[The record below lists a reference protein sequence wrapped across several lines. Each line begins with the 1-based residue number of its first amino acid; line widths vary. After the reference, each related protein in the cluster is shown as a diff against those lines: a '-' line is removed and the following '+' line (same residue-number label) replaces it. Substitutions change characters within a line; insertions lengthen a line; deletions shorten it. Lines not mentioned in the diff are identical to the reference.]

1 MWFITV
7 SNCFHKTRHWS
18 HWTHHSPISLCFLHT
33 HFLTGYLWHAQSLR
47 CQKEDGWIHRGWMDG
62 SVNRWLISL
71 VLIAASVVE
80 KSSWCCLTIK
90 CPEARRGAVSHPGCS
105 HSSGGKTFY
114 KKNSLTLSVKDKNL
128 QTHTHTHTHVHT
140 YITALCS
147 QASLSSFLPLILL
160 WQGQC
165 HYKRLKP
172 AKAVVASL
180 CQLPWWKCEDV

>member
-128 QTHTHTHTHVHT
+128 QTHTHTCTHILQLFVLRPRSLPFSPS
-140 YITALCS
+140 YCCDK
-147 QASLSSFLPLILL
+147 ASVIINVWNQPRLS
-160 WQGQC
+160 
-165 HYKRLKP
+165 
-172 AKAVVASL
+172 
-180 CQLPWWKCEDV
+180 

>member
-90 CPEARRGAVSHPGCS
+90 CPDVELWVTLDVHTAQEAKLFIR
-105 HSSGGKTFY
+105 KTPWPWVWKTKTY
-114 KKNSLTLSVKDKNL
+114 KH
-128 QTHTHTHTHVHT
+128 THTHTHTRTHT
-140 YITALCS
+140 HTCTHILQLFVLRPRSLPFSPSYCCDK
-147 QASLSSFLPLILL
+147 ASVIINVWNQPRLS
-160 WQGQC
+160 
-165 HYKRLKP
+165 
-172 AKAVVASL
+172 
-180 CQLPWWKCEDV
+180 